1 MVIYGSRTIPVALC
15 VALVLAFTALLGPT
29 HTTLAA
35 GPRVLT
41 LSDMSDFN
49 LAEGANNN
57 AIAGAPYKVA
67 TLLVGNN
74 AYVTLFPHKFPGY
87 TTFTTA
93 VGVEDSSVDA
103 HSGTATLSVTV
114 DGKLVKTIAKIYGQV
129 ATTLTIP

>member
-1 MVIYGSRTIPVALC
+1 MVIHGSRTTPISMCIALIVAL
-15 VALVLAFTALLGPT
+15 TALLGAT
-29 HTTLAA
+29 HATLAA

-49 LAEGANNN
+49 LAEGANNG
-57 AIAGAPYKVA
+57 AISGVTYKVA
-67 TLLVGNN
+67 TLLVGSN

-103 HSGTATLSVTV
+103 HSG
-114 DGKLVKTIAKIYGQV
+114 
-129 ATTLTIP
+129 